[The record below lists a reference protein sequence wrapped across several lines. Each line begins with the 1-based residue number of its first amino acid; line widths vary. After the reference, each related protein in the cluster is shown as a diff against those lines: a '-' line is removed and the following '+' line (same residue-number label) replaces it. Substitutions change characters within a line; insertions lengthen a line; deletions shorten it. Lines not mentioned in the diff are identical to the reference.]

1 MKYIL
6 LLLILIY
13 IFVQGTKNFSKTVLG
28 IYSLVLIIPISGT
41 EYIDTSSMLK
51 IGSINVLEI
60 AVVFLFVLGV
70 IRRKI
75 LVLKKDLINI
85 LAMCL
90 MCIYVIGVLVNFEK
104 ARCIADAKD
113 YILPLLLFFCM
124 RAVLRSENSF
134 EVYIQTTLKGLR
146 INAFIILVGYFVYW
160 LPSGLNGR
168 YGFGCESLYVFSIP
182 IQVYFCLNN
191 SLKKDKIRNIWGAS
205 IQTFLVLINQTR
217 SLILCLI
224 LIFVCYLAIG
234 LFKRNSGHGF
244 VRKIVLLVVVIFVG
258 GMGYNY
264 LLINASSLSGWMYRM
279 SELFDYGMETKSN
292 TIRLA
297 LINYYLPKIFSN
309 PFGYGFGVSMPVW
322 DFTTPDT
329 LSLVSGE
336 ALAIDNLLITYIY
349 KLGVIPGIVYIAVY
363 VKSFYK
369 LLKIKT
375 EISGLTII
383 RISCLVLIIPT
394 MIMSVQ
400 GLKYLSIASFYWGI
414 IATIPTIKGNSI
426 GINTD

>member
-1 MKYIL
+1 
-6 LLLILIY
+6 
-13 IFVQGTKNFSKTVLG
+13 
-28 IYSLVLIIPISGT
+28 
-41 EYIDTSSMLK
+41 
-51 IGSINVLEI
+51 
-60 AVVFLFVLGV
+60 
-70 IRRKI
+70 
-75 LVLKKDLINI
+75 
-85 LAMCL
+85 
-90 MCIYVIGVLVNFEK
+90 
-104 ARCIADAKD
+104 
-113 YILPLLLFFCM
+113 
-124 RAVLRSENSF
+124 
-134 EVYIQTTLKGLR
+134 
-146 INAFIILVGYFVYW
+146 
-160 LPSGLNGR
+160 
-168 YGFGCESLYVFSIP
+168 
-182 IQVYFCLNN
+182 
-191 SLKKDKIRNIWGAS
+191 
-205 IQTFLVLINQTR
+205 
-217 SLILCLI
+217 
-224 LIFVCYLAIG
+224 
-234 LFKRNSGHGF
+234 
-244 VRKIVLLVVVIFVG
+244 
-258 GMGYNY
+258 MGYNY